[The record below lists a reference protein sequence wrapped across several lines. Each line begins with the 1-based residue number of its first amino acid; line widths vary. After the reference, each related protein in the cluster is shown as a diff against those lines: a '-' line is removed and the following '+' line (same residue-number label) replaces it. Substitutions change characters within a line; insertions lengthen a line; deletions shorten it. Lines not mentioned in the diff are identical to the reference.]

1 MEKIEQIADYQQFIN
16 DNDYCSVYYS
26 SEQCGVCNT
35 MKPKVF
41 SIFSELGMPIKELSL
56 NQFRELAGQQL
67 ILTSPTVIL
76 YENGKEILRDS
87 GFIDLNKISRN
98 LELILSSL

>member
-1 MEKIEQIADYQQFIN
+1 MERIN
-16 DNDYCSVYYS
+16 QASEYIHFLDSNEYCGVYYS

-41 SIFSELGMPIKELSL
+41 SIYQEAGMPIRELSL
-56 NQFRELAGQQL
+56 NQFRELAAQQL
-67 ILTSPTVIL
+67 ILKSPTVIL
-76 YENGKEILRDS
+76 YDRGKEITRDS

-98 LELILSSL
+98 LNLILS

>member
-1 MEKIEQIADYQQFIN
+1 MKQIEELSEYHLFLETN
-16 DNDYCSVYYS
+16 EYCGVYYS
-26 SEQCGVCNT
+26 SNNCGVCNT

-41 SIFSELGMPIKELSL
+41 SVYQKAGMPIKEMSL
-56 NQFRELAGQQL
+56 NEYRELAGQQL
-67 ILTSPTVIL
+67 ILKSPTVIL

-98 LELILSSL
+98 LNLILS

>member
-1 MEKIEQIADYQQFIN
+1 MEKINQVLDYNQFLDSN
-16 DNDYCSVYYS
+16 KYCGVYYS

-41 SIFSELGMPIKELSL
+41 GIYEEVGMPIRELSI
-56 NQFRELAGQQL
+56 NQFRELAAQQL
-67 ILTSPTVIL
+67 ILKSPTVVL

-87 GFIDLNKISRN
+87 GFIDLNKVSRN
-98 LELILSSL
+98 LNLILS

>member
-1 MEKIEQIADYQQFIN
+1 MEKISQTSEYKQFLDSN
-16 DNDYCSVYYS
+16 EYCGVYYS

-41 SIFSELGMPIKELSL
+41 SIYQEAGMPIRELSL
-56 NQFRELAGQQL
+56 NQFRALAAQQL
-67 ILTSPTVIL
+67 ILKSPTVIL
-76 YENGKEILRDS
+76 YEMGKEIIRDS

-98 LELILSSL
+98 LNLILS